1 MVLPDQD
8 ANKPLPL
15 FGLMH
20 LLPDAVTRVLLTRW
34 GRGII
39 GSEKTVR
46 TVFVRGGHLRPDGA
60 CVKQLQ
66 QGVVLGHLVV
76 PLATLDSEL
85 YTNSNDEVWCFNMF
99 ISVELLN
106 L

>member
-39 GSEKTVR
+39 GSEKTTRPTKQVMLQSPLEVAGLQ
-46 TVFVRGGHLRPDGA
+46 TVP
-60 CVKQLQ
+60 CC
-66 QGVVLGHLVV
+66 
-76 PLATLDSEL
+76 
-85 YTNSNDEVWCFNMF
+85 TN
-99 ISVELLN
+99 ILN
-106 L
+106 SSIT